1 MVSLVACAPT
11 DHTPNHT
18 TQGVIAGMT
27 TGILVGGLRK
37 GNSTHNA
44 ARGAIIGAA
53 TGGLIGSIADHQRAL
68 RKAINDP
75 NVSVSNDG
83 RNLVVV
89 FPDTILFDTSS
100 AKLAPAGQRDLQQLA
115 GYLQD
120 NPQSRITIIGHTDS
134 TGSLSYNQTLSEH
147 RARAV
152 SGTLLGPVASRPR
165 GSPPQGKAR
174 RGPSPRTTR
183 PKGGRR
189 TAGSRS
195 SFAHNKPLPGVPG
208 RRNTSLAIIV
218 RPWR

>member
-1 MVSLVACAPT
+1 MASKASFLIAAGAMVSLVACAPT

-37 GNSTHNA
+37 GNSTRNA

-68 RKAINDP
+68 RKAIDDP

-83 RNLVVV
+83 QNLVVV
-89 FPDTILFDTSS
+89 FPDAILFDTSS
-100 AKLAPAGQRDLQQLA
+100 AKLAPVGQRDLQQLA
-115 GYLQD
+115 RYLRD

-152 SGTLLGPVASRPR
+152 SGTLLAGGVAAERITAA
-165 GSPPQGKAR
+165 GQGA
-174 RGPSPRTTR
+174 TR
-183 PKGGRR
+183 PIASNDTPEGR
-189 TAGSRS
+189 AQ
-195 SFAHNKPLPGVPG
+195 N
-208 RRNTSLAIIV
+208 RRVEIII
-218 RPWR
+218 RPQ